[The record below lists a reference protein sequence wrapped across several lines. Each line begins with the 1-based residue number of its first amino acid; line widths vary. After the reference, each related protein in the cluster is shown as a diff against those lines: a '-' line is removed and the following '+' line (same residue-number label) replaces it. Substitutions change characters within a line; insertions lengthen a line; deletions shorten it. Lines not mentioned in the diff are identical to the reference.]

1 MEIFGQIEDGWM
13 SGSNKGARGV
23 FPSNFVEFI
32 EESAP
37 PTAADPPPKDPKNK
51 IPAGGIALPILPVQG
66 GQFQFTVPYSFV
78 FYDYCREA
86 I

>member
-1 MEIFGQIEDGWM
+1 ML
-13 SGSNKGARGV
+13 NKGARGV

-37 PTAADPPPKDPKNK
+37 PTAAVSSVILKKQYLKNK